1 MYKALACVAL
11 VFLTAVS
18 AGAAGSA
25 MRVVTVHAPK
35 ADLQLEVA
43 ATAAQQERGLMNRT
57 AMAPHAG
64 MLFVFDS
71 DAPVQFWMKN
81 TLIPLDMIFAGAD
94 GTVRTVYRNVAV
106 VSPALPDD
114 AIPREAG
121 VAKYVIELGANEA
134 ERDGIR
140 PGVRLDIPALRAP

>member
-1 MYKALACVAL
+1 
-11 VFLTAVS
+11 
-18 AGAAGSA
+18 
-25 MRVVTVHAPK
+25 
-35 ADLQLEVA
+35 
-43 ATAAQQERGLMNRT
+43 
-57 AMAPHAG
+57 
-64 MLFVFDS
+64 
-71 DAPVQFWMKN
+71 
-81 TLIPLDMIFAGAD
+81 MIFAGAD

-114 AIPREAG
+114 RIPRESG